1 MATLVAAGVTLRDQI
16 NKRFPRRQKH
26 SDGWIGDA
34 RHQARSG
41 YGTNGRGSYHT
52 PDPHGVVHAIDID
65 EDFGAKGD
73 ARKFADQLA
82 EYCRTHPEDKRI
94 AHIVYEDK
102 CASPGRGWRF
112 TGSGFGHTQHIHI
125 SFNAHAGGAKFP
137 LAILRIPK

>member
-1 MATLVAAGVTLRDQI
+1 MATLVAAGFTLRDQI
-16 NKRFPRRQKH
+16 NKRFPKRQKH

-41 YGTNGRGSYHT
+41 WGTNGKGSFHT

-73 ARKFADQLA
+73 ARRFADQLA
-82 EYCRTHPEDKRI
+82 EYCRTHPNDKRI
-94 AHIVYEDK
+94 AHIVYENQ

-112 TGSGFGHTQHIHI
+112 TGSGFGHTAHIHI
-125 SFNAHAGGAKFP
+125 SFNPGAGSRPFP
-137 LAILRIPK
+137 LEILKVKK